1 MNTSTEQLFDNAH
14 TANLY
19 LDKPVDDAL
28 LHQLYNMMK
37 FGPTSANCSPARI
50 QFVKSD
56 AAKAKL
62 VACMI
67 DSNVTK
73 TRSAPITAIIGM
85 DMQFYDKLPE
95 LFPHTDARA
104 WFVGN
109 QASIDATAFRNSS
122 LQGGYFII
130 AARALGLDCG
140 PMSGFNGAK
149 LDAEFWSSTHV
160 KTNFVCTLGYADA
173 STVHARGPRL
183 PFDQVC
189 QIV

>member
-1 MNTSTEQLFDNAH
+1 MNTTTEQLFDNAR

-19 LDKPVDDAL
+19 LDKPIDDAL

-67 DSNVTK
+67 DSNVQK
-73 TRSAPITAIIGM
+73 TQSAPITAIIGM

-149 LDAEFWSSTHV
+149 LDAAFWSGTHV

-183 PFDQVC
+183 PFDRVC
-189 QIV
+189 RIV

>member
-1 MNTSTEQLFDNAH
+1 MQTTTEQLFDNAR

-28 LHQLYNMMK
+28 LHQLYDMLK

-50 QFVKSD
+50 QFVKSA

-62 VACMI
+62 VGCMI
-67 DSNVTK
+67 DSNVQK
-73 TRSAPITAIIGM
+73 TQSAPITAIIGM

-109 QASIDATAFRNSS
+109 QPSIDATAFRNSS

-140 PMSGFNGAK
+140 PMSGFNADK
-149 LDAEFWSSTHV
+149 LNAAFWQGTNV
-160 KTNFVCTLGYADA
+160 KTNFVCTLGYAD
-173 STVHARGPRL
+173 SSKVHARGPRL
-183 PFDQVC
+183 AFAQAC

>member
-1 MNTSTEQLFDNAH
+1 MQTTTEQLFDNAR

-19 LDKPVDDAL
+19 LDKPVSDAL
-28 LHQLYNMMK
+28 LHQLYDMMK

-50 QFVKSD
+50 QFVKS
-56 AAKAKL
+56 AEAKAKL
-62 VACMI
+62 VGCMI
-67 DSNVTK
+67 DSNVQK
-73 TRSAPITAIIGM
+73 TQSAPVTAIIGM

-109 QASIDATAFRNSS
+109 QPSIDATAFRNSS

-140 PMSGFNGAK
+140 PMSGFDANK
-149 LDAEFWSSTHV
+149 LNAAFWQGTNV
-160 KTNFVCTLGYADA
+160 KTNFVCTLGYAD
-173 STVHARGPRL
+173 SSKVHARGPRL
-183 PFDQVC
+183 TFAQAC

>member
-1 MNTSTEQLFDNAH
+1 MNITTEQIFDTAR

-28 LHQLYNMMK
+28 LHQLYDMMK

-50 QFVKSD
+50 QFVKS
-56 AAKAKL
+56 AQGKARL
-62 VACMI
+62 VPCMI
-67 DSNVTK
+67 ASNVEK
-73 TRSAPITAIIGM
+73 TQSAPVTAIIGM
-85 DMQFYDKLPE
+85 DMQFYDKLPQ

-104 WFVGN
+104 WFTGN
-109 QASIDATAFRNSS
+109 QALIDATAFRNSA
-122 LQGGYFII
+122 LQGGYLII

-140 PMSGFNGAK
+140 PMSGFDNAQ
-149 LDAEFWSSTHV
+149 LDAEFWSGTHI

-173 STVHARGPRL
+173 RKTFARNMRL
-183 PFDQVC
+183 PFAQAC

>member
-1 MNTSTEQLFDNAH
+1 MQTTTEQLFDNAR

-28 LHQLYNMMK
+28 LHQLYDMLK

-56 AAKAKL
+56 AAKTKL

-67 DSNVTK
+67 DSNVQK
-73 TRSAPITAIIGM
+73 TQSAPITAIIGM

-109 QASIDATAFRNSS
+109 QSSIDATAFRNSS
-122 LQGGYFII
+122 LQGGYLII

-140 PMSGFNGAK
+140 PMSGFDANK
-149 LDAEFWSSTHV
+149 LNTAFWQGTAV
-160 KTNFVCTLGYADA
+160 KTNFVCTLGYADS

-183 PFDQVC
+183 TFAQAC